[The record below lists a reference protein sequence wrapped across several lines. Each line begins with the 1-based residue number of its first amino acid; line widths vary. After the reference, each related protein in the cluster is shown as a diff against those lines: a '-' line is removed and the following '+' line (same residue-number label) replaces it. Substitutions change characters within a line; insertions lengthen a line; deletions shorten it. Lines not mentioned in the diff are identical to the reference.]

1 MIILVAR
8 GERADAVEVLVLR
21 HQVAGATTAGA
32 PTGPGTG
39 RSGCAGRAI
48 VRLPDHPAT
57 SSSRTI
63 RSPSGLSHWAIRRRP
78 SRHARTAGSLSPSS
92 RSGHQRPGRRRSCLL
107 AELVASEARHYCGPG
122 SGHPLLVRRPGM
134 LKVRSGL
141 TDRAPHQRESRS
153 VSHLWPD
160 PDRRCHVAPRQ
171 APVPLPTMPTA
182 SPGCV
187 SDVLSHSGLD
197 QYASMFAPCLLGCPG
212 TPRQHL
218 ASAPRRGFRRP
229 DKMAAPGTC

>member
-1 MIILVAR
+1 
-8 GERADAVEVLVLR
+8 VLR
-21 HQVAGATTAGA
+21 RQVRRLDLEPGDRAVLAGLSSVCLIIPRPRHRGPYVPPPACR
-32 PTGPGTG
+32 TGP
-39 RSGCAGRAI
+39 SG
-48 VRLPDHPAT
+48 
-57 SSSRTI
+57 
-63 RSPSGLSHWAIRRRP
+63 RRP

-141 TDRAPHQRESRS
+141 TDRAPHQQESRS